1 MKIVLANKYF
11 YPKGGDCLY
20 TLRLMKLLQNNGH
33 TVIPFGMDHPQNID
47 TGYEKYFVPYID
59 FNVELK
65 KHGLANALKVASRA
79 VVNSTAAQSMR
90 RLIDDYEPDIVHLQ
104 NIHHQLTPAIAE
116 AAKSRGIPVVWTM
129 HDYILACPNDNL
141 LRDGKICMECVTG
154 ANYPM
159 VLHRCKKGSFGAS
172 ILAALERT
180 IYSPKL
186 LQKAVFKFICPSKFM
201 AGILQ
206 QTGIARNKIAA
217 LPNFLISDNF
227 TSTGN
232 DYFLYIGRLTIE
244 KGVDTLIDA
253 FGITNQSKLI
263 IAGEGP
269 LGDQLKSKVIKADYK
284 NISFVGHQS
293 PENIQKLL
301 AGCLASI
308 IPSICYENFPYA
320 VMESMAA
327 GKPVIAS
334 RIGGIPEMIDHQING
349 LLFEPGNSDQL
360 AQMIENI
367 GNNKSMAIKYGQAG
381 KAKVIIEYSG
391 QKHYENLIDIY
402 RQALGREHFANSDY
416 SFCQNDSSAGQL
428 IENMKG

>member
-1 MKIVLANKYF
+1 MKIVLANKFF

-33 TVIPFGMDHPQNID
+33 TVIPFGMNHPQNIS
-47 TGYEKYFVPYID
+47 TGHEKYFVPYID
-59 FNVELK
+59 FNDELK
-65 KHGLANALKVASRA
+65 KHGITNALKVASRA
-79 VVNSTAAQSMR
+79 VVNSTAAQYIR
-90 RLIDDYEPDIVHLQ
+90 RLIDDNQPDIVHLQ
-104 NIHHQLTPAIAE
+104 NIHHQLTPAIAV
-116 AAKSRGIPVVWTM
+116 AAKSCGVPVVWTM

-141 LRDGKICMECVTG
+141 LRDGKICTECVKG

-159 VLHRCKKGSFGAS
+159 VLHRCKKDSFGAS

-180 IYSPKL
+180 IYNPKHL
-186 LQKAVFKFICPSKFM
+186 EKVVSNFICPSKFM
-201 AGILQ
+201 AGILR
-206 QTGIARNKIAA
+206 QTGISQNKITA
-217 LPNFLISDNF
+217 LPNFLIPSN
-227 TSTGN
+227 TISTG
-232 DYFLYIGRLTIE
+232 DEYFLYIGRLTIE

-253 FGITNQSKLI
+253 FGKTNRSKLI

-269 LGDQLKSKVIKADYK
+269 LGDQLKLKVVKADYK

-308 IPSICYENFPYA
+308 VPSIWYENFPYA

-367 GNNKSMAIKYGQAG
+367 GSSKSLAVKYGQAG
-381 KAKVIIEYSG
+381 KEKVKCEYSG
-391 QKHYENLIDIY
+391 QKHYENLFEIY
-402 RQALGREHFANSDY
+402 KQALGKGHLLYSDY
-416 SFCQNDSSAGQL
+416 SPYPSAPVDKQL
-428 IENMKG
+428 VDNMKG